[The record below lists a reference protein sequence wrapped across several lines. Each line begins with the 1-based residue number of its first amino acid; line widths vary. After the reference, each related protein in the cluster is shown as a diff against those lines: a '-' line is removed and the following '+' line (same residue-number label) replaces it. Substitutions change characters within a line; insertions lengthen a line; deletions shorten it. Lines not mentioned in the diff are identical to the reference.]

1 MKLDKQNIKEFL
13 KIHNK
18 LKIAIQNIDETKDLY
33 LTDIREIENSMFYIR
48 HLFGFK
54 SPKGDYYVDY
64 VLKEDAK
71 Q

>member
-33 LTDIREIENSMFYIR
+33 LTDIREIENAMFYIR

-54 SPKGDYYVDY
+54 FTGGDYYADY

-71 Q
+71 K